1 MSFAAYIVSCLLAVL
16 AGASV
21 AVQQVLNATLR
32 AHLSSP
38 WWAGLVSYAV
48 GFSAM
53 LATVLCVPGP
63 TVRSVGDIPWFAWM
77 GGVFGAIFITI
88 AIVMVPRLGAA
99 TTIALVVVGQMF
111 ASLVFDHF
119 GLLGL
124 VQHPA
129 TFTRLAGAGFLIL
142 GVLLIRA

>member
-1 MSFAAYIVSCLLAVL
+1 
-16 AGASV
+16 
-21 AVQQVLNATLR
+21 LR

-53 LATVLCVPGP
+53 IAAVLFVPGP
-63 TVRSVGDIPWFAWM
+63 ALRGGLSDIPWFAWI
-77 GGVFGAIFITI
+77 GGLFGAIFITI

-124 VQHPA
+124 VQYPA

-142 GVLLIRA
+142 GVFLIRA